1 MIDLQRLLSPVD
13 AALCVL
19 ALGAILL
26 VLYLA
31 WARRRLADLQ
41 RADEAVERVLTQDEV
56 EGRQKKLFALLD
68 KNDDGKIEKSEMRGM
83 GGWHHRGGWR
93 HHQGGGQ
100 GHDGPNGGD
109 VE

>member
-1 MIDLQRLLSPVD
+1 VIDLQRLLSPVD

-56 EGRQKKLFALLD
+56 DRILRVAEELTAQGARRREGA
-68 KNDDGKIEKSEMRGM
+68 EAP
-83 GGWHHRGGWR
+83 
-93 HHQGGGQ
+93 GQ
-100 GHDGPNGGD
+100 AASPPAP
-109 VE
+109 